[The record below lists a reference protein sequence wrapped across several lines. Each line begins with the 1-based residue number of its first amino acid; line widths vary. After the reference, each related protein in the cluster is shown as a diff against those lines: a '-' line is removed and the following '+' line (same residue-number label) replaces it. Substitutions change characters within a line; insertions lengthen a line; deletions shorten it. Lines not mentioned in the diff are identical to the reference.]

1 MYLWKLLHVE
11 INELIF
17 RIYRSQKSKS
27 HSGDWVRLL
36 DNDRKLLG
44 LELSD
49 EEIESLSK
57 NKFKKFIQKKIENF
71 ALFELNELKLKHKKS
86 QIFPVFLF

>member
-1 MYLWKLLHVE
+1 MFKNLYL
-11 INELIF
+11 
-17 RIYRSQKSKS
+17 YRSQKSAS

-49 EEIESLSK
+49 EEIETLSK
-57 NKFKKFIQKKIENF
+57 SKFKKFIQKKI
-71 ALFELNELKLKHKKS
+71 
-86 QIFPVFLF
+86 